1 MKNMFDC
8 FDCRQISF
16 ISDQLWSFYL
26 RFFQLLPT
34 IFNFWQFFSLLRR
47 QSSVLTPK
55 NIGRPSTS
63 NVRRVAFTRSMQS
76 DICLP
81 FHCCKLSFI
90 SDKFWAFYAQFSIDP
105 NYIARPSTSN
115 VHGVTFT
122 RSMIPSALGLCHG
135 RRVSL
140 APNQISTWSTLLK

>member
-1 MKNMFDC
+1 M
-8 FDCRQISF
+8 
-16 ISDQLWSFYL
+16 
-26 RFFQLLPT
+26 
-34 IFNFWQFFSLLRR
+34 
-47 QSSVLTPK
+47 TPK

-90 SDKFWAFYAQFSIDP
+90 SGKFWAFYAQFSIDP
-105 NYIARPSTSN
+105 KYIARHSTSN

-122 RSMIPSALGLCHG
+122 RSMIPSALGLPWPQGQPGPQSDINLIYTSKVICDVLCLNMYLYLSDTFQQGGHL
-135 RRVSL
+135 V
-140 APNQISTWSTLLK
+140 